1 VIELGPRLISRE
13 DQDVSQA
20 VAGFLK
26 EEGIDVARRQQD
38 SIRASDVFHC
48 HGKRPVAPRRIR
60 SSSPAS

>member
-26 EEGIDVARRQQD
+26 EEGIDARVD
-38 SIRASDVFHC
+38 SKMHTRE
-48 HGKRPVAPRRIR
+48 
-60 SSSPAS
+60 